1 MATKETYI
9 LVTGGAG
16 YIGSHTCKALAAYG
30 YTPVS
35 YDSLVYGHKA
45 AVKWGPFERGDLA
58 DRKRLSETFHRYE
71 PIAVIHFA
79 AFAYVGESIDNPGK
93 YYVNNVSGTLNL
105 LETMR
110 EFTCHKII
118 FSSTCATFGEPE
130 KLPITE
136 STCQDPINPYGRSKL
151 MIEQILKDYDTAYG
165 IKHVALRYFNAA
177 GADPDGE
184 IGEDHTP
191 ETHLVPLAI
200 HAALGRRKNIEIFGT
215 DYDTPDGTAIRD
227 YIHVT
232 DLADAHVKSLKILQK
247 HDHSDQFNLGT
258 GIGTSV
264 QEIVD
269 MVARVSR
276 KKIAVKYGQRRP
288 GDPPAL
294 VADAARALKKLHWV
308 PGYSDLETIVR
319 TAWSWHVR

>member
-16 YIGSHTCKALAAYG
+16 YIGSHTCKALAADG

-35 YDSLVYGHKA
+35 YDSLVYGHEA

-71 PIAVIHFA
+71 PAAVIHFA

-110 EFTCHKII
+110 EFDCHKII

-136 STCQDPINPYGRSKL
+136 STCQNPINPYGRSKL

-184 IGEDHTP
+184 SGEDHTP
-191 ETHLVPLAI
+191 ETHLVPLVI
-200 HAALGRRKNIEIFGT
+200 DVALGRRKNIEIFGT
-215 DYDTPDGTAIRD
+215 DYNTPDGTAIRD

-232 DLADAHVKSLKILQK
+232 DLADAHVKSLKIIDKQ
-247 HDHSDQFNLGT
+247 DHSDQFNLGT
-258 GIGTSV
+258 GVGTSV

-276 KKIAVKYGQRRP
+276 RKIPVKYGQRRP

-294 VADAARALKKLHWV
+294 IADAARALKKLHWA

-319 TAWSWHVR
+319 TAWNWHAR